1 MDYQVII
8 EIITLVVGPVIA
20 VFGFLLRRAFI
31 KLDDAMNKDDVR
43 LLIDDRL
50 IPLQVNQRN
59 IEHEI
64 NRIERKLDKIIDILI
79 KSQKHG

>member
-1 MDYQVII
+1 MDYQII
-8 EIITLVVGPVIA
+8 LQIIALIAGPVLA
-20 VFGFLLRRAFI
+20 VFGFMLRRAFI
-31 KLDDAMNKDDVR
+31 KLDNTITKDDVR
-43 LLIDDRL
+43 VLIDDRL
-50 IPLQVNQRN
+50 TPLQVNQRN